1 MAQQRAAL
9 VTNGG
14 TEMKWNAPWDW
25 APSSLAVVGLV
36 IAYGVAVSVGHQLC
50 VVRPAREHFARRLKE
65 ICAQAGEGTPGQV
78 GDLLDDAKAVLDGR
92 KPVAAGWRSLHSAA
106 RVLLTDGSDK
116 VLQVRIAHE
125 AAQLQRRKLLPTSAN
140 DSRDAMDQLLFD
152 GTKLE
157 QFTGETA
164 KEVLQLLAERNHE
177 ADDNEFAEA
186 ADAHRKSM
194 WLCYFG
200 GLAAGTAA
208 FIAPPILI
216 AAGALGGILSRMGR
230 MLTARRKVATDYG
243 LRWGSVF
250 LAPVNGALG
259 SIGLLMVGA
268 LLGQLLGDQAE
279 FLNTLNTDL
288 GGGTAT
294 SAVIGL
300 ATLAGLSETVLS
312 RFTASAEKSLLP
324 AATDP
329 NTPAG

>member
-1 MAQQRAAL
+1 
-9 VTNGG
+9 
-14 TEMKWNAPWDW
+14 MKWNAPWDW
-25 APSSLAVVGLV
+25 APSSLAVIGLV

-50 VVRPAREHFARRLKE
+50 VVRPAREHFARRLE
-65 ICAQAGEGTPGQV
+65 ELRAQAGEETGSGV
-78 GDLLDDAKAVLDGR
+78 GVLLDDAQAVLDDR
-92 KPVAAGWRSLHSAA
+92 KPVAAGWRSLHSAS
-106 RVLLTDGSDK
+106 RVMLIDAPDE
-116 VLQVRIAHE
+116 VLQVRIAAE
-125 AAQLQRRKLLPTSAN
+125 AAQLQNRKLLPTSAN
-140 DSRDAMDQLLFD
+140 DSRDAMDKLLFD
-152 GTKLE
+152 GATLQ
-157 QFTGETA
+157 QFEGATA

-200 GLAAGTAA
+200 ALTAGAAA

-268 LLGQLLGDQAE
+268 LVGQLLGDQAK
-279 FLNTLNTDL
+279 FLNTLTTDL
-288 GGGTAT
+288 GSGTAT

-300 ATLAGLSETVLS
+300 ATLAGLSETILS

>member
-1 MAQQRAAL
+1 
-9 VTNGG
+9 
-14 TEMKWNAPWDW
+14 MKWNAPWDW
-25 APSSLAVVGLV
+25 APSTLAITGLV
-36 IAYGVAVSVGHQLC
+36 TAYVVAVSIGHQLC
-50 VVRPAREHFARRLKE
+50 VVRPAREHFARRLKDLR
-65 ICAQAGEGTPGQV
+65 AQV
-78 GDLLDDAKAVLDGR
+78 GDASNSQVSSLLDDAQSVLDGH
-92 KPVAAGWRSLHSAA
+92 KPVAAGWRSLHGAA
-106 RVLLTDGSDK
+106 RVLLTEGNDD
-116 VLQVRIAHE
+116 VLKVRITHE
-125 AAQLQRRKLLPTSAN
+125 VAQLQRRKLLPTSAN
-140 DSRDAMDQLLFD
+140 DSRDAMDQLLFN
-152 GTKLE
+152 GANLE
-157 QFTGETA
+157 PFAGETA
-164 KEVLQLLAERNHE
+164 KEVLQMLAERNHE

-200 GLAAGTAA
+200 GLAAGAAA

-268 LLGQLLGDQAE
+268 LVGELLGDQAK
-279 FLNTLNTDL
+279 FLKTLTTDL
-288 GGGTAT
+288 GSGTAT

-324 AATDP
+324 PATDP